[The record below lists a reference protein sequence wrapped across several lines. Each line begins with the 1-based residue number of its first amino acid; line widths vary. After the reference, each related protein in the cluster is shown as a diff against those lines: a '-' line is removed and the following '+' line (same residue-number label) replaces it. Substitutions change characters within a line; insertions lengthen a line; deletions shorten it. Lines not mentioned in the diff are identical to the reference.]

1 MKLEK
6 KNLGSEAS
14 SYSMKES
21 SSSKAEARPKRR
33 RERTREE
40 EENMVEI
47 KVENSFSTSCVVG
60 GASHT
65 EMRRLLELQEK
76 VQPCMQPGKWFRRAQ
91 FTTSRS
97 SFPPCH
103 VFV

>member
-1 MKLEK
+1 MEK
-6 KNLGSEAS
+6 KSLGSEAS

-21 SSSKAEARPKRR
+21 SSSKAEARPNRR
-33 RERTREE
+33 RERAKEE
-40 EENMVEI
+40 EENMVEM
-47 KVENSFSTSCVVG
+47 KGETESSFSTSCVVG

-65 EMRRLLELQEK
+65 EMSRLLELQEK

-91 FTTSRS
+91 FTSRS

-103 VFV
+103 GCQ